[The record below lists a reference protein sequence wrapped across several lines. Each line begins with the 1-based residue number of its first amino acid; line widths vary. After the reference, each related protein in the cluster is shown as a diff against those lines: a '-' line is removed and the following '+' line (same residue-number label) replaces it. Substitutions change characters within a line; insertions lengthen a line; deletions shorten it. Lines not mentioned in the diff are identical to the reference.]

1 MNDSGGEG
9 MRAYNSGMALLEA
22 GKTDDAIK
30 ALVRAEKL
38 GHNPAT
44 SALDSMVTPL
54 PGEHPLSLEKVAA
67 RP

>member
-1 MNDSGGEG
+1 MV
-9 MRAYNSGMALLEA
+9 MLEA

-38 GHNPAT
+38 GYGRAT

-54 PGEHPLSLEKVAA
+54 PGEHHLSLEGRRAA
-67 RP
+67 LRSFGAG